1 MWLRWRA
8 DRNYYTST
16 MRMTISGL
24 RATATGRKFDPDA
37 AESAITHRYDDV
49 WVEVDTNH
57 PAYPRVRPATPPHAA
72 VEYVPPAIG
81 PGTELKG
88 LLKLIGITSSPTC
101 SCNARA
107 KQMDEWGPDECER
120 RMPEILAW
128 LEQEA
133 TRRGL
138 PFVRFAAEQAVK
150 LAIRRARKNAVR

>member
-1 MWLRWRA
+1 MK
-8 DRNYYTST
+8 TCH
-16 MRMTISGL
+16 
-24 RATATGRKFDPDA
+24 RKFLIA
-37 AESAITHRYDDV
+37 RCRQRGYSLESVMPCVVAQDGDQWTID
-49 WVEVDTNH
+49 ESH
-57 PAYPRVRPATPPHAA
+57 PAYPLVSKRDARPQPVKLPPTS
-72 VEYVPPAIG
+72 G

-88 LLKLIGITSSPTC
+88 LLKLIGITSSPNC

-107 KQMDEWGPDECER
+107 RQMDEWGADECER

-150 LAIRRARKNAVR
+150 LAIRRARTKAVR

>member
-1 MWLRWRA
+1 MSLRGASGQDARAAVVRDEGDWL
-8 DRNYYTST
+8 
-16 MRMTISGL
+16 
-24 RATATGRKFDPDA
+24 
-37 AESAITHRYDDV
+37 
-49 WVEVDTNH
+49 EVDTS
-57 PAYPRVRPATPPHAA
+57 HASYA
-72 VEYVPPAIG
+72 RKYTAITSNSAPPAKAPADAG

-88 LLKLIGITSSPTC
+88 LLKLIGITSSPNC

-107 KQMDEWGPDECER
+107 KQMDEWGADECER

>member
-1 MWLRWRA
+1 MPCVVSQDGDQW
-8 DRNYYTST
+8 
-16 MRMTISGL
+16 TI
-24 RATATGRKFDPDA
+24 D
-37 AESAITHRYDDV
+37 ES
-49 WVEVDTNH
+49 H
-57 PAYPRVRPATPPHAA
+57 PAYPLVDRKHSQP
-72 VEYVPPAIG
+72 PPAAPSPAGG

-88 LLKLIGITSSPTC
+88 LLKLIGITSSPNC

-138 PFVRFAAEQAVK
+138 LFVRFAAEQAVK